1 MEAIW
6 TALKD
11 GAPFSFINMAV
22 AAFAVA
28 IIGER
33 AYHVLTRYKVNAEE
47 FMNQVAKLVQ
57 AGNVD
62 RAVRLT
68 QAGNMP
74 LLQVVRAGLTQV
86 NRGEEAIM
94 ASIEEQMAEAI
105 PQLEKRIAWLWSL
118 ANIATLIGLLGT
130 IKGLITAFN
139 AVAKLNDPALKT
151 TKLMEGIGEAMWNT
165 AFGLGIAVSC
175 MIAHLFLHSMAKKH
189 RESIERAAMRLE
201 NLLTIRR
208 QG

>member
-6 TALKD
+6 HALLE
-11 GAPFSFINMAV
+11 GAPFSFINMFV

-28 IIGER
+28 IIAER
-33 AYHVLTRYKVNAEE
+33 AFHVLTRYKVNAEE

-57 AGNVD
+57 AGNID
-62 RAVRLT
+62 RAVKLS
-68 QAGNMP
+68 QAANMP
-74 LLQVVRAGLTQV
+74 LLQIVRAGLTQV
-86 NRGEEAIM
+86 NRGEDAIM
-94 ASIEEQMAEAI
+94 ASIEERMSEVL
-105 PQLEKRIAWLWSL
+105 PKLEKRIAWLWSL

-130 IKGLITAFN
+130 IKGLIVAFN
-139 AVAKLNDPALKT
+139 AVGAIKDPAEKT
-151 TKLMEGIGEAMWNT
+151 NKLMAGIGEAMWNT

-189 RESIERAAMRLE
+189 KEELERAAMRLE